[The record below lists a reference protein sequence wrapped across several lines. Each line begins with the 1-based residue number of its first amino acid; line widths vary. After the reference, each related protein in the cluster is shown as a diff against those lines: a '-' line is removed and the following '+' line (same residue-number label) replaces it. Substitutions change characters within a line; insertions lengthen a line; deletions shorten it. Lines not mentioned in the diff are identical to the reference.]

1 MVTPL
6 TSNENRQGA
15 DYYAAGNKEVSTET
29 ALTLNRL
36 EPVSSHCACR
46 MFLIVHE
53 TICTD
58 ESFVFLTTLHIVLLN
73 TSTLTR
79 SDGSLPPTRPGW

>member
-1 MVTPL
+1 MTELIRRNSAGKLIPTIMVTPL

-36 EPVSSHCACR
+36 EPVSSCLR
-46 MFLIVHE
+46 LQ
-53 TICTD
+53 D
-58 ESFVFLTTLHIVLLN
+58 LDLLFCN
-73 TSTLTR
+73 
-79 SDGSLPPTRPGW
+79 

>member
-1 MVTPL
+1 MTELIRRNSAGKLIPTIMVTPL

-36 EPVSSHCACR
+36 EPVSSCLR
-46 MFLIVHE
+46 MQDL
-53 TICTD
+53 D
-58 ESFVFLTTLHIVLLN
+58 LLSCN
-73 TSTLTR
+73 
-79 SDGSLPPTRPGW
+79 